1 MRILVGIITV
11 AALLASFGCSNSED
25 QAQARAD
32 KIAVDKV
39 LNAKC
44 TTCHTLERWNELGR
58 TSSEGR
64 EALLMRMRKL
74 GAEFSAEDLKIL
86 KHLVKD

>member
-1 MRILVGIITV
+1 MITIH
-11 AALLASFGCSNSED
+11 GSNISPFVRKTLICLTE
-25 QAQARAD
+25 
-32 KIAVDKV
+32 KGVDKV

-58 TSSEGR
+58 TSAEGR

-74 GAEFSAEDLKIL
+74 GAEFSDEDLKIL